1 MKMNKKE
8 TIRIGSVRSEI
19 DAARIYDFLAI
30 LSDGLNVSL
39 SFYFLFFIFRLKLTL
54 NIQLNNLLLSLKN
67 FTLKIITQ

>member
-30 LSDGLNVSL
+30 LTDGLNVSL

>member
-1 MKMNKKE
+1 MKMHKKE